1 MWVMRWVYGWLSGS
15 LALLADAGHNLSD
28 VAGLVLAWGAA
39 LAGGLR
45 PTHRRTYG
53 WMRASILAALANA
66 LLEEVKAMPFTYC
79 DPNDAN
85 AGVADNAAGCA
96 GQPELMGPEPGE
108 QRFSANA
115 ATRFDNI
122 NDYNGFT
129 IAAGALRDAAN
140 NLIQPV
146 LPTVANCGLTV
157 GVANQ
162 AMVNVNA
169 GDAVRITVTVRC
181 PDLANTPPVVVEAVR
196 VRYAPNRFEF

>member
-1 MWVMRWVYGWLSGS
+1 MRRALTPVSRQRGFTLVELLIIIVVLGIAGATLTVVSTRSAELSAAS
-15 LALLADAGHNLSD
+15 LRDQQA
-28 VAGLVLAWGAA
+28 
-39 LAGGLR
+39 
-45 PTHRRTYG
+45 
-53 WMRASILAALANA
+53 MALANA

-85 AGVADNAAGCA
+85 AGLAVNAAGCA

-129 IAAGALRDAAN
+129 IAAGALVDVAN

-146 LPTVANCGLTV
+146 LPTVANCGLSV
-157 GVANQ
+157 AVANQ

>member
-1 MWVMRWVYGWLSGS
+1 MRRAHISSRRHQGFTLVELLIIIVVLGIAGATLTVVSTRSAELSAAS
-15 LALLADAGHNLSD
+15 LRDQQA
-28 VAGLVLAWGAA
+28 
-39 LAGGLR
+39 
-45 PTHRRTYG
+45 
-53 WMRASILAALANA
+53 MALANA

-85 AGVADNAAGCA
+85 AGNALNAAGCA
-96 GQPELMGPEPGE
+96 GQPELMGPEAGE
-108 QRFSANA
+108 QRFSANPL
-115 ATRFDNI
+115 TRFDNI

-140 NLIQPV
+140 NPILPV
-146 LPTVANCGLTV
+146 LPTVANCGLAV
-157 GVANQ
+157 AVANQ
-162 AMVNVNA
+162 NMVNVNA

>member
-1 MWVMRWVYGWLSGS
+1 MRPAFPPPQRHQGFTLVELLIIIVVLGIAAASLTMLSTRS
-15 LALLADAGHNLSD
+15 AELSASALRDQQA
-28 VAGLVLAWGAA
+28 
-39 LAGGLR
+39 
-45 PTHRRTYG
+45 
-53 WMRASILAALANA
+53 MALANA

-85 AGVADNAAGCA
+85 AGTALNAAGCA

-108 QRFSANA
+108 LRFSANA

-129 IAAGALRDAAN
+129 IAAGALVDVAN

-162 AMVNVNA
+162 NMPNVNA

-181 PDLANTPPVVVEAVR
+181 PDLGNTPPVVVEAVR
-196 VRYAPNRFEF
+196 VRYAPNRFQF